1 MGAEASWQESI
12 ARSTSSFEIDFVEY
26 IDVVLPLLS
35 CIHRLRTSV
44 ANYRYRLSICQR
56 SKREIFGCSLSKY
69 LLAMPSSRTMH
80 NNNSNSSNNNNNDSS
95 NQVGLKLMK
104 CEESSL
110 DVLKN
115 IVSERASGI
124 MTRSIFHA
132 SLSHNMLIEERN
144 RRGVVQTTRAAAG
157 AGGAATGDTR
167 KDDLSA
173 QHPPVTTEV
182 EMNVDNSVFRVF

>member
-80 NNNSNSSNNNNNDSS
+80 NNNSNSSNNNNNNDSS

-144 RRGVVQTTRAAAG
+144 RRGVVQTTRAAAAG
-157 AGGAATGDTR
+157 ASGASGATSGDTR

-173 QHPPVTTEV
+173 QHPL
-182 EMNVDNSVFRVF
+182 